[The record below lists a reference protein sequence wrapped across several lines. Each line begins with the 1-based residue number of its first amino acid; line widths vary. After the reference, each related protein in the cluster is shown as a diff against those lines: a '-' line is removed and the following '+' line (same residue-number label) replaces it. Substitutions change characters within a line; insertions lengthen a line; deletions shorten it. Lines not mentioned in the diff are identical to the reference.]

1 MKITNLLAIFNHFGL
16 AHQTG
21 KLQEECTELAEA
33 LDIGTKVFTGDPNRA
48 IDTPGI
54 VTEMAD
60 VAVMLAQFKY
70 AMPELWADVE
80 AEANAKIER
89 TLKRIKIGYYPTI
102 GKVT

>member
-48 IDTPGI
+48 IDTPAI
-54 VTEMAD
+54 VTGMAG
-60 VAVMLAQFKY
+60 VTILLAQFKH

-80 AEANAKIER
+80 AEANDMIEN
-89 TLKRIKIGYYPTI
+89 KMHKI